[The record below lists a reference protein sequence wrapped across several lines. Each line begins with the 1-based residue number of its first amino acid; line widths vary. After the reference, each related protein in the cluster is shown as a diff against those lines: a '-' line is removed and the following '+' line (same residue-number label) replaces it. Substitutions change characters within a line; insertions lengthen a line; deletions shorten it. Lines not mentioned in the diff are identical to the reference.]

1 MLKKSVANLNKT
13 SRLARL
19 ALIAALG
26 FPAISFAVDAGKPA
40 PDFQLPSLKK
50 DSVKLSS
57 YKGKVVYLDFWASWC
72 GPCKKTF
79 PWLNDLQKKY
89 GKDGF
94 EVVGVNVDAAKA
106 DADKFL
112 VTTPA
117 EFTVLL
123 DPEGKV
129 ANSYELQGMP
139 SSYLI
144 DRGGKVHLVHR
155 GFKDGEATELEGKIK
170 DLLQAK

>member
-1 MLKKSVANLNKT
+1 MLKKSTFAL
-13 SRLARL
+13 SRIARL
-19 ALIAALG
+19 QKLAVFASLI
-26 FPAISFAVDAGKPA
+26 FPMATFAVDAGKAA
-40 PDFQLPSLKK
+40 PDFQLPGLKQ
-50 DSVKLSS
+50 DNVKLSS

-94 EVVGVNVDAAKA
+94 EVVGVNVDAKKA

-112 VTTPA
+112 ATTPA

-129 ANSYELQGMP
+129 ANTYELQGMP

-144 DRGGKVHLVHR
+144 DRSGKVHLVHR
-155 GFKDGEATELEGKIK
+155 GFKDGESVELENKIK
-170 DLLQAK
+170 ALIQAK

>member
-1 MLKKSVANLNKT
+1 MTYLSHNVLTRPSRFLKYAFLANLALPT
-13 SRLARL
+13 LA
-19 ALIAALG
+19 
-26 FPAISFAVDAGKPA
+26 FAVDPGKAA
-40 PDFQLPSLKK
+40 PDFQLPSLKQ
-50 DSVKLSS
+50 DSVKLSN

-79 PWLNDLQKKY
+79 PWLNELQKKY

-94 EVVGVNVDAAKA
+94 EVVGVNVDAKKA
-106 DADKFL
+106 DADSFL
-112 VTTPA
+112 AATPA

-129 ANSYELQGMP
+129 ANTYELQGMP
-139 SSYLI
+139 SSYII
-144 DRGGKVHLVHR
+144 DRTGKVFLAHR

-170 DLLQAK
+170 QLLQAK

>member
-1 MLKKSVANLNKT
+1 MFEKNTRSSLLVRCAFIAS
-13 SRLARL
+13 LAIPTL
-19 ALIAALG
+19 T
-26 FPAISFAVDAGKPA
+26 FAIDAGKAA
-40 PDFQLPSLKK
+40 PDFQLPGLKQ
-50 DSVKLSS
+50 DSVRLSS

-79 PWLNDLQKKY
+79 PWLNELQKKY
-89 GKDGF
+89 GKEGF
-94 EVVGVNVDAAKA
+94 EVVGVNVDAKKA

-129 ANSYELQGMP
+129 ANTYELQGMP
-139 SSYLI
+139 SSYIL
-144 DRGGKVHLVHR
+144 DRTGKVYLVHR
-155 GFKDGEATELEGKIK
+155 GFKDGEAAELEAKIK
-170 DLLQAK
+170 QLLQAK

>member
-1 MLKKSVANLNKT
+1 MSVFIKNAFET
-13 SRLARL
+13 RRLVTKIAIVTGL
-19 ALIAALG
+19 AFSSAT
-26 FPAISFAVDAGKPA
+26 FAVDAGKAA
-40 PDFQLPSLKK
+40 PDFQLPNLKK
-50 DSVKLSS
+50 DGVKLSS

-79 PWLNDLQKKY
+79 PWLNELQKKY

-106 DADKFL
+106 DADSFL
-112 VTTPA
+112 ATTPA

-129 ANSYELQGMP
+129 ANAYELQGMP

-144 DRGGKVHLVHR
+144 DRGGKVNLVHR
-155 GFKDGEATELEGKIK
+155 GFKDGEAAELEGKIK
-170 DLLQAK
+170 ALLQAK

>member
-1 MLKKSVANLNKT
+1 MCRSPNNTPVRHSRFLKY
-13 SRLARL
+13 
-19 ALIAALG
+19 ALIASLAL
-26 FPAISFAVDAGKPA
+26 PTLTFAVDAGKAA
-40 PDFQLPSLKK
+40 PDFQLPNLKQNNV
-50 DSVKLSS
+50 SLSS

-79 PWLNDLQKKY
+79 PWLNELQKKY
-89 GKDGF
+89 SKDGF
-94 EVVGVNVDAAKA
+94 EVVGVNVDAKKA

-129 ANSYELQGMP
+129 ANTYELQGMP

-155 GFKDGEATELEGKIK
+155 GFKDGEGADLEGKIK
-170 DLLQAK
+170 ALLQAK